1 MRLTR
6 TRKKN
11 KGRGGAYSLPPYFR
25 ARWFVKRI
33 LLSISLRDMD
43 MLARFVPRIP
53 KGYTSLVLI
62 HIPPGEISS
71 RQARYFVYLREYGY
85 ALLLFFFDFSCYKG
99 L

>member
-1 MRLTR
+1 
-6 TRKKN
+6 
-11 KGRGGAYSLPPYFR
+11 
-25 ARWFVKRI
+25 
-33 LLSISLRDMD
+33 MD

-85 ALLLFFFDFSCYKG
+85 ALLLFFFTSRAIRDFSIMVNAYDF
-99 L
+99 